1 MHQNIRAQAIPS
13 TSRPRGAQLTRAMA
27 SVAGHTPF
35 HASEAPVGA
44 TSGIDIEDSTVGDDD
59 GEEGE
64 KHDRCPPAQM
74 TFAIKCR
81 DSLGVSKPFKHHPPA
96 YGLHADV
103 HPEPYYLQA
112 VTLWYVRM
120 HVLTTIVLIKSSTP
134 HIIPRAY

>member
-120 HVLTTIVLIKSSTP
+120 HV
-134 HIIPRAY
+134 